1 MIMIDCVQYLYP
13 RKTFLAFFRQAFSL
27 IFHRRKSLPLF
38 DVGLGYGI
46 NPEIGH
52 SLSLGFGLT
61 FSLGFGVSLS
71 LGLV

>member
-1 MIMIDCVQYLYP
+1 MYIPEKPFYL
-13 RKTFLAFFRQAFSL
+13 FFRQAFSL